1 MSTIRQTSKISQV
14 NSWQG
19 HKQEAEDNREITD
32 RQKSL
37 DPLTLFPLGS
47 LQNFSVTL
55 RDKSKTKISKKFDC
69 IGQTNY
75 KNKKKVNHASR
86 P

>member
-1 MSTIRQTSKISQV
+1 VSTIRQTSKISQV

-55 RDKSKTKISKKFDC
+55 RDKSKTKITKKSTASAKQ
-69 IGQTNY
+69 IT
-75 KNKKKVNHASR
+75 KIKKK
-86 P
+86 